1 MQYLYGFFETEHEGS
16 FHGDK
21 LIRARGWSE
30 NLRRRGASNNVVG
43 IKEGCN
49 RGHVLSVA
57 IKLGSLEKTVGV
69 SLFALWCVL
78 SIPFLWKKLHYITFC
93 LRR

>member
-49 RGHVLSVA
+49 RGHGLSAA
-57 IKLGSLEKTVGV
+57 IKLGILEKTIGA

-78 SIPFLWKKLHYITFC
+78 SSLFC
-93 LRR
+93 RKGQTT